1 MLKFTKKAF
10 TLVELIIV
18 VTIIAILATIWFISY
33 SGYSENLKDTVR
45 KTDVKTISKALE
57 FKLSKGLLLP
67 APDNISWEITEKW
80 VKFKIGELWDQSH
93 TELES
98 DLAQLPIDPVD
109 KTHYKYAISE
119 NWRYYIVVA
128 TLNNWQEYKYSNL
141 VLADNSSKNNWE
153 NKQNGKQENP
163 QNKQETPKNPENEE
177 DEWIF
182 TYDEF
187 DKKIVITWF
196 KPGKARKEIT
206 IPKKIKQKDVLE
218 IWNDA
223 FHPYDIEKVDAPSVE
238 VIWNQAFKFGKL
250 KEIKFPNVK
259 FIWNETFR
267 NNPGLTKI
275 DFPSVEYIWNN
286 AFSDIWLVT
295 ELNIPNVKT
304 IWDHAFLT
312 TSLNKSSKVRLEKVE
327 SIWIRAFDG
336 MNLEEI
342 DLPKVKTIWDSAFAN
357 NWLKKVN
364 LPEVVSIWNDAFYGD
379 NVKEVKMQKVKTIWK
394 TAFYYNKIEK
404 LELPEVTDIW
414 ENAFGYNALEEIK
427 LKNVINIW
435 DAAFLGNSL
444 KEIYLPKVKNVWE
457 NTFNGNLLK
466 KIELPEVKFIW
477 KRAFTMNFWNWITD
491 IKFPKVEVISEWA
504 FSDNTTWPKKLVLP
518 SSLKKIEVNAF
529 SNTLVE
535 EIDNKSN
542 LTEAEIKP
550 AFGPDMYNKYTWKK

>member
-93 TELES
+93 TELAS

-163 QNKQETPKNPENEE
+163 QNPENEE

-206 IPKKIKQKDVLE
+206 IP
-218 IWNDA
+218 
-223 FHPYDIEKVDAPSVE
+223 
-238 VIWNQAFKFGKL
+238 
-250 KEIKFPNVK
+250 
-259 FIWNETFR
+259 
-267 NNPGLTKI
+267 
-275 DFPSVEYIWNN
+275 
-286 AFSDIWLVT
+286 
-295 ELNIPNVKT
+295 
-304 IWDHAFLT
+304 
-312 TSLNKSSKVRLEKVE
+312 
-327 SIWIRAFDG
+327 
-336 MNLEEI
+336 
-342 DLPKVKTIWDSAFAN
+342 
-357 NWLKKVN
+357 
-364 LPEVVSIWNDAFYGD
+364 
-379 NVKEVKMQKVKTIWK
+379 
-394 TAFYYNKIEK
+394 NKI
-404 LELPEVTDIW
+404 TI
-414 ENAFGYNALEEIK
+414 I
-427 LKNVINIW
+427 
-435 DAAFLGNSL
+435 
-444 KEIYLPKVKNVWE
+444 
-457 NTFNGNLLK
+457 
-466 KIELPEVKFIW
+466 
-477 KRAFTMNFWNWITD
+477 
-491 IKFPKVEVISEWA
+491 
-504 FSDNTTWPKKLVLP
+504 
-518 SSLKKIEVNAF
+518 
-529 SNTLVE
+529 
-535 EIDNKSN
+535 
-542 LTEAEIKP
+542 
-550 AFGPDMYNKYTWKK
+550 